1 MSKQLSQVIA
11 DRLNMQPVMIS
22 PAHVNMITDSLR
34 QMHGASHDVEESESQ
49 RARVNLLAAYG
60 YDYEAQSEEKPFV
73 FADGIA
79 FIPVTGLLINRFSY
93 QWGWVTGYNF
103 IRTQL
108 TAALDDS
115 DVKMVLFDCHSGG
128 GEVSGCFE
136 LCADIFASRSVK
148 PSVAVVDSAS
158 YSACYAIASSASKII
173 VTPSGGVGSIGV
185 VAMHLDYSKYLSET
199 GIKVSF
205 IYSGDHK
212 VDGNM
217 YEALPEPVRKSIQSR
232 VDVTRKEFV
241 SLVATNRGLDTQVV
255 FDTQAKCYSA
265 SEALDMGLIDA
276 VSPPLEAVRTSLIE
290 LTGSV
295 TIQENNVMTTAE
307 KKPGAES
314 AKAPITE
321 TATTIKLDG
330 ATLSHSFPQTSEK
343 SAAQVERDRIK
354 AITTHEKAA
363 NKSALANHLALN
375 TDLTVEAAA
384 SILDHAAAETA
395 VVTAAAAPEK
405 SAFTEAMNTAT
416 HPNVGADS
424 SEGEGM
430 SAAQKILK
438 AQELA
443 TGIKH

>member
-1 MSKQLSQVIA
+1 MSKQLSQVVS

-34 QMHGASHDVEESESQ
+34 QLYGANHDQEETAAQ
-49 RARVNLLAAYG
+49 RARADLLAAYG
-60 YDYEAQSEEKPFV
+60 YEYEAQAEEKPFV
-73 FADGIA
+73 FAEGIA
-79 FIPVTGLLINRFSY
+79 FIPITGLLINRFSRS
-93 QWGWVTGYNF
+93 WGWVTGYNF
-103 IRTQL
+103 IRSQL

-115 DVKMVLFDCHSGG
+115 DVKMIVFDCHSGG

-136 LCADIFASRSVK
+136 LCADIRASREVK

-158 YSACYAIASSASKII
+158 YSACYAIASSAGKIV

-185 VAMHLDYSKYLSET
+185 VAMHLDYSKWLSEV

-205 IYSGDHK
+205 IFSGDHK

-217 YEALPEPVRKSIQSR
+217 YEELPEPVRKSIQSR
-232 VDVTRKEFV
+232 VDATRKEFV

-255 FDTQAKCYSA
+255 FDTQAKCYTA

-276 VSPPLEAVRTSLIE
+276 IQPPLEAVQAFLIE
-290 LTGSV
+290 LSGSV
-295 TIQENNVMTTAE
+295 TIQEKDMTTTAE
-307 KKPGAES
+307 KKPGADS
-314 AKAPITE
+314 
-321 TATTIKLDG
+321 ATTQAETS
-330 ATLSHSFPQTSEK
+330 ATTK
-343 SAAQVERDRIK
+343 VDTVAAVTAERERIK
-354 AITTHEKAA
+354 AITTHESAA

-375 TDLTVEAAA
+375 TDLSVDAAA
-384 SILDHAAAETA
+384 AILSAAAAETK
-395 VVTAAAAPEK
+395 VEETTGTN
-405 SAFTEAMNTAT
+405 AFQAAMNSSD

-424 SEGEGM
+424 NGGEAM
-430 SAAQKILK
+430 TAAQQILH

>member
-60 YDYEAQSEEKPFV
+60 YRYDSHAEEKPFV

-103 IRTQL
+103 IRAQL
-108 TAALDDS
+108 FAALADS
-115 DVKMVLFDCHSGG
+115 DVKLIVFDCHSGG

-136 LCADIFASRSVK
+136 VCADIFASRSVK
-148 PSVAVVDSAS
+148 PSIAVVDSAS

-232 VDVTRKEFV
+232 VDVTRNEFV
-241 SLVATNRGLDTQVV
+241 SLVAANRGLDTQVV

-321 TATTIKLDG
+321 TATTVVTE
-330 ATLSHSFPQTSEK
+330 ATGVEK

-395 VVTAAAAPEK
+395 VITAAAAPEK
-405 SAFTEAMNTAT
+405 SAFTEAMNTTT

>member
-34 QMHGASHDVEESESQ
+34 QMQSANHDVEESESQ

-60 YDYEAQSEEKPFV
+60 YEYEAQSEEKPFV

-103 IRTQL
+103 IRAQL

-115 DVKMVLFDCHSGG
+115 DVKMILFDCHSGG

-136 LCADIFASRSVK
+136 LCADIFASRAVK

-158 YSACYAIASSASKII
+158 YSACYAIASSASKIV

-185 VAMHLDYSKYLSET
+185 VAMHLDYSKYLSEV

-205 IYSGDHK
+205 IFSGDHK

-217 YEALPEPVRKSIQSR
+217 YEELPEPVRKSIQSR
-232 VDVTRKEFV
+232 VDATRKEFV

-276 VSPPLEAVRTSLIE
+276 IKPPLEAVQASLIE

-314 AKAPITE
+314 AKAPNTE
-321 TATTIKLDG
+321 TPIVAAVEAVDSKAVAT
-330 ATLSHSFPQTSEK
+330 A
-343 SAAQVERDRIK
+343 ERERIK
-354 AITTHEKAA
+354 AITTHESAA
-363 NKSALANHLALN
+363 NKSALANHLALS
-375 TDLTVEAAA
+375 TDLSVEAAA
-384 SILDHAAAETA
+384 AIMASAAAETA
-395 VVTAAAAPEK
+395 GTQSAGA
-405 SAFTEAMNTAT
+405 SAFEQAMDTSA

-424 SEGEGM
+424 NGGEGLT
-430 SAAQKILK
+430 AAQRILRS
-438 AQELA
+438 QEVA
-443 TGIKH
+443 TGMKH

>member
-34 QMHGASHDVEESESQ
+34 QMHAANHDVEESESQ

-60 YDYEAQSEEKPFV
+60 YEYEAQSEEKPFV

-103 IRTQL
+103 IRAQL

-115 DVKMVLFDCHSGG
+115 DVKMILFDCHSGG

-136 LCADIFASRSVK
+136 LCADIFASRAVK

-158 YSACYAIASSASKII
+158 YSACYAIASSASKIV

-185 VAMHLDYSKYLSET
+185 VAMHLDYSKYLSEV

-205 IYSGDHK
+205 IFSGDHK

-217 YEALPEPVRKSIQSR
+217 YEELPEPVRKSIQSR
-232 VDVTRKEFV
+232 VDATRKEFV

-276 VSPPLEAVRTSLIE
+276 IKPPLEAVQASLIE

-321 TATTIKLDG
+321 TPNAAAVAAVVTAQTTG
-330 ATLSHSFPQTSEK
+330 TEK
-343 SAAQVERDRIK
+343 SAAQVERERIK

-375 TDLTVEAAA
+375 TDLSVDAAA
-384 SILDHAAAETA
+384 SILENAAEESVAQTA
-395 VVTAAAAPEK
+395 TTTA
-405 SAFTEAMNTAT
+405 SAFTEAMNTST

-430 SAAQKILK
+430 TAAQRILRS
-438 AQELA
+438 QEIA
-443 TGIKH
+443 TGAKH

>member
-34 QMHGASHDVEESESQ
+34 QMQSANHDVEESESQ

-60 YDYEAQSEEKPFV
+60 YEYEAQSEEKPFV

-103 IRTQL
+103 IRAQL

-115 DVKMVLFDCHSGG
+115 DVKMILFDCHSGG

-136 LCADIFASRSVK
+136 LCADIFASRAVK

-158 YSACYAIASSASKII
+158 YSACYAIASSATKIV

-185 VAMHLDYSKYLSET
+185 VAMHLDYSKYLSEV

-205 IYSGDHK
+205 IFSGDHK

-217 YEALPEPVRKSIQSR
+217 YEELPEPVRKSIQSR
-232 VDVTRKEFV
+232 VDATRKEFV

-276 VSPPLEAVRTSLIE
+276 IKPPLEAVQASLIE

-314 AKAPITE
+314 AKAPNTE
-321 TATTIKLDG
+321 TAASTDTVVVASTG
-330 ATLSHSFPQTSEK
+330 TEK
-343 SAAQVERDRIK
+343 SAAQIERDRIK
-354 AITTHEKAA
+354 AITTHESAA

-375 TDLTVEAAA
+375 TDLTV
-384 SILDHAAAETA
+384 D
-395 VVTAAAAPEK
+395 AAAAILAAAADEK
-405 SAFTEAMNTAT
+405 TEKATTTASAFTEAMNTST

-430 SAAQKILK
+430 TAAQRILRS
-438 AQELA
+438 QEIA
-443 TGIKH
+443 TGEKH

>member
-34 QMHGASHDVEESESQ
+34 QMQSANHDVEESESQ

-60 YDYEAQSEEKPFV
+60 YEYEAQSEEKPFV

-103 IRTQL
+103 IRAQL

-115 DVKMVLFDCHSGG
+115 DVKLILFDCHSGG

-136 LCADIFASRSVK
+136 LCADIFTSRAVK

-158 YSACYAIASSASKII
+158 YSACYAIASSASKIV

-185 VAMHLDYSKYLSET
+185 VAMHLDYSKYLSEV

-205 IYSGDHK
+205 IFSGDHK

-217 YEALPEPVRKSIQSR
+217 YEELPEPVRKSIQSR
-232 VDVTRKEFV
+232 VDATRKEFV

-276 VSPPLEAVRTSLIE
+276 IKPPLEAVQASLIE

-314 AKAPITE
+314 AKAPNTE
-321 TATTIKLDG
+321 TAT
-330 ATLSHSFPQTSEK
+330 ATVTAVVNAEATGVEK

-375 TDLTVEAAA
+375 TDLSVDAAA
-384 SILDHAAAETA
+384 SILENAAAENVAQTTTGA
-395 VVTAAAAPEK
+395 N
-405 SAFTEAMNTAT
+405 AFKEAMDTST

-430 SAAQKILK
+430 TAAQRIIRS
-438 AQELA
+438 QEIA
-443 TGIKH
+443 TGVKH

>member
-34 QMHGASHDVEESESQ
+34 QMQSANHDVEESESQ

-60 YDYEAQSEEKPFV
+60 YEYEAQSEEKPFV

-103 IRTQL
+103 IRAQL

-115 DVKMVLFDCHSGG
+115 DVKMILFDCHSGG

-136 LCADIFASRSVK
+136 LCADIFASRAVK

-158 YSACYAIASSASKII
+158 YSACYAIASSASKIV

-185 VAMHLDYSKYLSET
+185 VAMHLDYSKYLSEV

-205 IYSGDHK
+205 IFSGDHK

-217 YEALPEPVRKSIQSR
+217 YEELPEPVRKSIQSR
-232 VDVTRKEFV
+232 VDATREEFV

-276 VSPPLEAVRTSLIE
+276 IKPPLEAVQASLIE

-314 AKAPITE
+314 AKAPNTE
-321 TATTIKLDG
+321 TPIVAAVEAVDSKAVAT
-330 ATLSHSFPQTSEK
+330 A
-343 SAAQVERDRIK
+343 ERERIK
-354 AITTHEKAA
+354 AITTHESAA
-363 NKSALANHLALN
+363 NKSALANHLALS
-375 TDLTVEAAA
+375 TDLSVEAAA
-384 SILDHAAAETA
+384 AIMASAAAETA
-395 VVTAAAAPEK
+395 GTQSAGA
-405 SAFTEAMNTAT
+405 SAFEQAMDTSA

-424 SEGEGM
+424 NGGEGLT
-430 SAAQKILK
+430 AAQRILRS
-438 AQELA
+438 QEVA
-443 TGIKH
+443 TGMKH

>member
-34 QMHGASHDVEESESQ
+34 QMQSANHDVEESESQ

-60 YDYEAQSEEKPFV
+60 YEYEAQSEEKPFV

-103 IRTQL
+103 IRAQL

-115 DVKMVLFDCHSGG
+115 DVKMILFDCHSGG

-136 LCADIFASRSVK
+136 LCADIFASRAVK

-158 YSACYAIASSASKII
+158 YSACYAIASSASKIV

-185 VAMHLDYSKYLSET
+185 VAMHLDYSKYLSEV

-205 IYSGDHK
+205 IFSGDHK

-217 YEALPEPVRKSIQSR
+217 YEELPEPVRKSIQSR
-232 VDVTRKEFV
+232 VDATREAFV

-276 VSPPLEAVRTSLIE
+276 IKPPLEAVQASLIE

-314 AKAPITE
+314 AKAPNTE
-321 TATTIKLDG
+321 TPIVAAVEAVDSKAVAT
-330 ATLSHSFPQTSEK
+330 A
-343 SAAQVERDRIK
+343 ERERIK
-354 AITTHEKAA
+354 AITTHESAA
-363 NKSALANHLALN
+363 NKSALANHLALS
-375 TDLTVEAAA
+375 TDLSVEAAA
-384 SILDHAAAETA
+384 AIMASAAAETA
-395 VVTAAAAPEK
+395 GTQSAGA
-405 SAFTEAMNTAT
+405 SAFEQAMDTSA

-424 SEGEGM
+424 NGGEGLT
-430 SAAQKILK
+430 AAQRILRS
-438 AQELA
+438 QEVA
-443 TGIKH
+443 TGMKH

>member
-34 QMHGASHDVEESESQ
+34 QMQSANHDVEESESQ

-60 YDYEAQSEEKPFV
+60 YEYEAQSEEKPFV

-103 IRTQL
+103 IRAQL

-115 DVKMVLFDCHSGG
+115 DVKLILFDCHSGG

-136 LCADIFASRSVK
+136 LCADIFASRAVK

-158 YSACYAIASSASKII
+158 YSACYAIASSATKIV

-185 VAMHLDYSKYLSET
+185 VAMHLDYSKYLSEV

-205 IYSGDHK
+205 IFSGDHK

-217 YEALPEPVRKSIQSR
+217 YEELPEPVRKSIQSR
-232 VDVTRKEFV
+232 VDATRKEFV

-276 VSPPLEAVRTSLIE
+276 IKPPLEAVQASLIE

-314 AKAPITE
+314 AKAPNTE
-321 TATTIKLDG
+321 TAT
-330 ATLSHSFPQTSEK
+330 ATVTAVVNAEATRVEK

-375 TDLTVEAAA
+375 TDLSVDAAA
-384 SILDHAAAETA
+384 SILENAAAENVAQTTTGA
-395 VVTAAAAPEK
+395 N
-405 SAFTEAMNTAT
+405 AFTEAMNTST

-430 SAAQKILK
+430 TAAQRIIRS
-438 AQELA
+438 QEIA
-443 TGIKH
+443 TGVKH

>member
-34 QMHGASHDVEESESQ
+34 QMHAANHDVEESESQ

-60 YDYEAQSEEKPFV
+60 YEYEAQSEEKPFV

-103 IRTQL
+103 IRAQL

-115 DVKMVLFDCHSGG
+115 DVKMILFDCHSGG

-136 LCADIFASRSVK
+136 LCADIRASRDVK

-158 YSACYAIASSASKII
+158 YSACYAIASSASKIV

-185 VAMHLDYSKYLSET
+185 VAMHLDYSKYLSEV

-205 IYSGDHK
+205 IFSGDHK

-217 YEALPEPVRKSIQSR
+217 YEELPEPVRKSIQSR
-232 VDVTRKEFV
+232 VDATRKEFV

-276 VSPPLEAVRTSLIE
+276 IQPPLEAVQASLIE

-295 TIQENNVMTTAE
+295 TIQENEVKTTAE
-307 KKPGAES
+307 HKPGAES
-314 AKAPITE
+314 AKAPNTE
-321 TATTIKLDG
+321 TTTTAVAAVVTG
-330 ATLSHSFPQTSEK
+330 TEK
-343 SAAQVERDRIK
+343 SAAQVERERIK

-375 TDLTVEAAA
+375 TDLSVEAAA
-384 SILDHAAAETA
+384 DILQNAAEETVAQTA
-395 VVTAAAAPEK
+395 TTTV
-405 SAFTEAMNTAT
+405 SAFTEAMNTST

-430 SAAQKILK
+430 TAAQRILRS
-438 AQELA
+438 QEIA
-443 TGIKH
+443 TGAKH

>member
-34 QMHGASHDVEESESQ
+34 QMHAANHDVEESESQ

-60 YDYEAQSEEKPFV
+60 YEYEAQSEEKPFV

-103 IRTQL
+103 IRAQL

-115 DVKMVLFDCHSGG
+115 DVKMILFDCHSGG

-136 LCADIFASRSVK
+136 LCADIFASRAVK

-158 YSACYAIASSASKII
+158 YSACYAIASSASKIV

-185 VAMHLDYSKYLSET
+185 VAMHLDYSKWLSEV

-205 IYSGDHK
+205 IFSGDHK

-217 YEALPEPVRKSIQSR
+217 YEELPEPVRKSIQSR
-232 VDVTRKEFV
+232 VDATRQEFV

-265 SEALDMGLIDA
+265 SEALGMGLIDA
-276 VSPPLEAVRTSLIE
+276 IQPPLEAVQASLIE

-307 KKPGAES
+307 HKPGAES
-314 AKAPITE
+314 AKAPNTE
-321 TATTIKLDG
+321 TTTATVNPVVT
-330 ATLSHSFPQTSEK
+330 EK

-363 NKSALANHLALN
+363 NKSALANHLAMN
-375 TDLTVEAAA
+375 TDLSVEAAA
-384 SILDHAAAETA
+384 DILQNAAEETVAQTA
-395 VVTAAAAPEK
+395 TTTV
-405 SAFTEAMNTAT
+405 SAFTEAMNTST

-430 SAAQKILK
+430 TAAQRILRS
-438 AQELA
+438 QEIA
-443 TGIKH
+443 TGAKH

>member
-34 QMHGASHDVEESESQ
+34 QMHSANHDTEESESQ

-60 YDYEAQSEEKPFV
+60 YEYEAQSEEKPFV

-103 IRTQL
+103 IRAQL

-115 DVKMVLFDCHSGG
+115 DVKMILFDCHSGG

-136 LCADIFASRSVK
+136 LCADIFASRAVK

-158 YSACYAIASSASKII
+158 YSACYAIASSASKIV

-185 VAMHLDYSKYLSET
+185 VAMHLDYSKWLSEV

-205 IYSGDHK
+205 IFSGDHK

-217 YEALPEPVRKSIQSR
+217 YEELPEPVRKSIQSR
-232 VDVTRKEFV
+232 VDATRQEFV

-276 VSPPLEAVRTSLIE
+276 IKPPLEAVQASLIE

-321 TATTIKLDG
+321 TTASTDTVVTT
-330 ATLSHSFPQTSEK
+330 EK
-343 SAAQVERDRIK
+343 SAAQVERERIK

-375 TDLTVEAAA
+375 TDLSVDAAA
-384 SILDHAAAETA
+384 SILENAAEESVAQTA
-395 VVTAAAAPEK
+395 TTTA
-405 SAFTEAMNTAT
+405 SAFTEAMNTST

-430 SAAQKILK
+430 SVAQRIIRS
-438 AQELA
+438 QEIA
-443 TGIKH
+443 TGMNH